1 MPAAEMSDK
10 TLLAVAPSSPP
21 PLGHETRG
29 TAAQCKWHSGVI
41 QSPASLHF
49 PDQPQARSDR
59 KVTTSLAWLGSRK
72 TGDTGEWKYLP
83 HIYKMIDDYSWT
95 AQAEA
100 RKRGGCG
107 GGAWRP
113 LHSSSSYNVLNTS
126 LHSLDCNYL
135 NHHPA
140 AKYFSNRK
148 SRSNIFLQ
156 IIKC

>member
-21 PLGHETRG
+21 PLGHETRD

-41 QSPASLHF
+41 QGPASLHF

-83 HIYKMIDDYSWT
+83 HISKLMITVGLPRRRPGS
-95 AQAEA
+95 AVGVAGG
-100 RKRGGCG
+100 RGGPCTP
-107 GGAWRP
+107 AP
-113 LHSSSSYNVLNTS
+113 ATTCSTPASTASTATTSTTTPQLNTS
-126 LHSLDCNYL
+126 QTENLGQT
-135 NHHPA
+135 
-140 AKYFSNRK
+140 YFYK
-148 SRSNIFLQ
+148 
-156 IIKC
+156 